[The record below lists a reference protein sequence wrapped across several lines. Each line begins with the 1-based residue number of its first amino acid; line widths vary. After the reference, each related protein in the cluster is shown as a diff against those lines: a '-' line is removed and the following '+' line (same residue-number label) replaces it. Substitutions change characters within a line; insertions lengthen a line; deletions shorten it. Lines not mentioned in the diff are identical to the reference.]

1 MQKKTKQTYWRK
13 KERRSKKIW
22 RNGRGVTICSDHR
35 VLDVIDV
42 NDEKNSNT
50 HSLPTIPLNNET
62 RQMIQEK
69 VVAEYET
76 ITGRTWYKTQA
87 KGVAGTNMSKH
98 RRIYIVTLAAMLIMP
113 PCAFCM
119 GANALAVQRYKNP
132 PAGNESLASY

>member
-1 MQKKTKQTYWRK
+1 
-13 KERRSKKIW
+13 
-22 RNGRGVTICSDHR
+22 
-35 VLDVIDV
+35 
-42 NDEKNSNT
+42 
-50 HSLPTIPLNNET
+50 
-62 RQMIQEK
+62 MIQEK